1 MNRPSMIFSAALTLL
16 LAAGAMAQEPAGA
29 ALAVGKVQISA
40 DTFIVTETSHE
51 AVFTGNVVVVHPS
64 VTVHADKVVA
74 GYGEG
79 GTSDIRTFVATG
91 KVQLQ
96 TPDQNATGERAVFT
110 PADQLLRLTGNV
122 LVTNSGGTVASS
134 ELVVNLKTNVST
146 FSSGSGGRVTGV
158 FTSQ

>member
-40 DTFIVTETSHE
+40 DTFTVTETSHE

-79 GTSDIRTFVATG
+79 GTSDIKHLRGDGQGAVADPRPERHRRAG
-91 KVQLQ
+91 GVHPGRSVAAADRQCAG
-96 TPDQNATGERAVFT
+96 DQCRAARS
-110 PADQLLRLTGNV
+110 PRPNWW
-122 LVTNSGGTVASS
+122 
-134 ELVVNLKTNVST
+134 
-146 FSSGSGGRVTGV
+146 
-158 FTSQ
+158 